1 MEPES
6 FRIEEAL
13 EADQPRQRLAAL
25 GAHALSHTEIL
36 TLLLEDDVDGSCA
49 APYPP
54 GADPEPDAAELTR
67 RLLTRFRALRTL
79 ARCEPRELMS
89 VEGLS
94 CHRAVRLAAAF
105 ELGRRTAKETIARM
119 RVDSPEIV
127 CQLLAQDLR
136 ALTRESLRAL
146 LLDTK
151 FQLLR
156 IEEISLGSLNESIA
170 HPREIFRPAL
180 VHSAYALIMVH
191 NHPSGDPSPSE
202 ADRKLTRRLVE
213 VGGLLQV
220 QVLDHIIIGSLLAGK
235 PSYYSFKEAGLIP

>member
-6 FRIEEAL
+6 FHIQEAL
-13 EADQPRQRLAAL
+13 EADKPRERLAAL
-25 GAHALSHTEIL
+25 GAHALSHTELLMI
-36 TLLLEDDVDGSCA
+36 LLEDDPGGGHQPGDG
-49 APYPP
+49 
-54 GADPEPDAAELTR
+54 DLTR
-67 RLLTRFRALRTL
+67 RLLARFRSLRTL
-79 ARCEPRELMS
+79 ARCEPRELVE
-89 VEGLS
+89 VEGLG
-94 CHRAVRLAAAF
+94 HERARRLAAAF
-105 ELGRRTAKETIARM
+105 ELGRRTAKETIGRL

-127 CQLLAQDLR
+127 CQLMAQDLR

-151 FQLLR
+151 FQLIR

-180 VHSAYALIMVH
+180 VHSAYAFIMVH

-220 QVLDHIIIGSLLAGK
+220 QMLDHIIIGSMLAGK
-235 PSYYSFKEAGLIP
+235 PSYYSFKEAGVIS

>member
-6 FRIEEAL
+6 FRIQEAL
-13 EADQPRQRLAAL
+13 EADKPRERLAAL
-25 GAHALSHTEIL
+25 GAHALSHTELLMI
-36 TLLLEDDVDGSCA
+36 LLEDDPGGGHRPGDG
-49 APYPP
+49 
-54 GADPEPDAAELTR
+54 DLTR
-67 RLLTRFRALRTL
+67 RLLARFRSLRTL
-79 ARCEPRELMS
+79 ARCEPRELLD
-89 VEGLS
+89 VGDLGEE
-94 CHRAVRLAAAF
+94 RAMRLAAAF
-105 ELGRRTAKETIARM
+105 ELGRRTAKETIGRL
-119 RVDSPEIV
+119 RVDTPEIV
-127 CQLLAQDLR
+127 CQLMAQDLR

-151 FQLLR
+151 FQLIR

-180 VHSAYALIMVH
+180 VHSAYAFIMVH

-220 QVLDHIIIGSLLAGK
+220 QMLDHIIIGSMLAGK
-235 PSYYSFKEAGLIP
+235 PSYYSFKEAGVIP

>member
-6 FRIEEAL
+6 FRIQEAL
-13 EADQPRQRLAAL
+13 EADEPRARLAAL
-25 GAHALSHTEIL
+25 GAHALSHTELL
-36 TLLLEDDVDGSCA
+36 TILLEDDPGGA
-49 APYPP
+49 EPQP
-54 GADPEPDAAELTR
+54 GAGDLTR
-67 RLLTRFRALRTL
+67 RLLARFRSLRTL
-79 ARCEPRELMS
+79 ARCEPRELVE

-94 CHRAVRLAAAF
+94 EDRAMRLAAAF
-105 ELGRRTAKETIARM
+105 ELGRRTAKETIGRL

-151 FQLLR
+151 YQLIR

-180 VHSAYALIMVH
+180 VHSAYALIMAH

-213 VGGLLQV
+213 VGGLLQI
-220 QVLDHIIIGSLLAGK
+220 QVLDHIIIGSMLAGK
-235 PSYYSFKEAGLIP
+235 PSYYSFKEGGLIP

>member
-6 FRIEEAL
+6 FRIQEAL
-13 EADQPRQRLAAL
+13 EADEPHARLAAL
-25 GAHALSHTEIL
+25 GAHALSHTELLMI
-36 TLLLEDDVDGSCA
+36 LLEDDPSREGQPVAGD
-49 APYPP
+49 
-54 GADPEPDAAELTR
+54 LTR
-67 RLLTRFRALRTL
+67 RLLARFRSLRTL
-79 ARCEPRELMS
+79 ARCEPREL
-89 VEGLS
+89 VEVDGLS
-94 CHRAVRLAAAF
+94 EDRAMRLAAAF
-105 ELGRRTAKETIARM
+105 ELGRRTAKETIGRL

-127 CQLLAQDLR
+127 CSLLAQDLR

-151 FQLLR
+151 YQLIR

-213 VGGLLQV
+213 VGGLLQI
-220 QVLDHIIIGSLLAGK
+220 QVLDHIIIGSMLAGK
-235 PSYYSFKEAGLIP
+235 PSYYSFKEAGMIA